1 MTELNE
7 KFWET
12 IYQEQIGRMIGICYR
27 YVANRQVAEDLAH
40 DAFISAIKN
49 SGSFKGK
56 GKFEAWLRRIV
67 VNVALQYL
75 RDQKKKKV
83 FDDWM
88 LNKSA
93 EMETPYDI
101 TSEDITTQADFS
113 KEELLDAANSLPEH
127 HRLVFNLY
135 VIDRFTHEQ
144 IGEELRISP
153 GTSKSHLARARKKLR
168 EILYKKATEKLKSND
183 RKRAILLLIIPFKL
197 RFIDRIYQRNFF
209 YFTIEPQTLL
219 TSHSISFSQATAPVV
234 KSFILTP
241 KVLLSLGIPLIISTT
256 LLLSIFDIIPG
267 LNISDAEN
275 QIATKN
281 DSG

>member
-1 MTELNE
+1 MTELTE

-12 IYQEQIGRMIGICYR
+12 IYREQIGRMIGICYR

-83 FDDWM
+83 FDNWM
-88 LNKSA
+88 LNKNA

-144 IGEELRISP
+144 IGEELGISP

-183 RKRAILLLIIPFKL
+183 I
-197 RFIDRIYQRNFF
+197 Q
-209 YFTIEPQTLL
+209 
-219 TSHSISFSQATAPVV
+219 FS
-234 KSFILTP
+234 
-241 KVLLSLGIPLIISTT
+241 SLQM
-256 LLLSIFDIIPG
+256 G
-267 LNISDAEN
+267 L
-275 QIATKN
+275 
-281 DSG
+281 